1 MSLEVCQTLLFTL
14 STFCICF
21 VYFLYLSCLLSVFVF
36 STFCICLSAKSSRKL
51 TFLYLAN
58 DVIQNSKKKGPEFA
72 KDFETVL
79 VDACSHV
86 ARYVVWD
93 DTVSELNFS
102 LALKCSFKRLV
113 LQAYVLVYRVCIGGL
128 A

>member
-1 MSLEVCQTLLFTL
+1 MNVATSTIFFNCYLHTETLMSHEVCQTIFTR
-14 STFCICF
+14 
-21 VYFLYLSCLLSVFVF
+21 

-102 LALKCSFKRLV
+102 LALKCTVKRLV
-113 LQAYVLVYRVCIGGL
+113 LQAYVLVYHVCIGGL